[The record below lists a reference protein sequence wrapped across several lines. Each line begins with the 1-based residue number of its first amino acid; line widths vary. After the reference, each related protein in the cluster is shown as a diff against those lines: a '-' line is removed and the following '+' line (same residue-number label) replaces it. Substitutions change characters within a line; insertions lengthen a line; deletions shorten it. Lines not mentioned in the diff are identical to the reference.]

1 MWVVGGVGIAIDNV
15 TSAAYYRQ
23 SSIFKIEDDIEVG
36 GSISPSIYGK
46 VLKFDA
52 LADMEPLHIEKSSDL
67 PNERP
72 IFILKLHF
80 NSNLEPPYSFWRWN
94 RTSPNLY
101 TSRCT
106 AQQDPKDI
114 GRTYIL
120 SVNASQV
127 TMKNCKMLKF
137 LMATREGSLTSGDK
151 FYEQ

>member
-1 MWVVGGVGIAIDNV
+1 MYIVCSCCSRIVWVVGGVGMAIDDV
-15 TSAAYYRQ
+15 TGAAYYRQ
-23 SSIFKIEDDIEVG
+23 SSIFEMEDDMEVG

-94 RTSPNLY
+94 RTSPKISPKSHKITILY
-101 TSRCT
+101 LNNHR
-106 AQQDPKDI
+106 
-114 GRTYIL
+114 
-120 SVNASQV
+120 V
-127 TMKNCKMLKF
+127 
-137 LMATREGSLTSGDK
+137 
-151 FYEQ
+151 